1 MSDFKTPAVSR
12 RRMEE
17 LTAGAKH
24 ARSRYD
30 LYKAKTHSSRPTDPK
45 QLRELKR
52 ESELAQMRLIQAKAK
67 SNA

>member
-1 MSDFKTPAVSR
+1 MSEFKTPATSR

-30 LYKAKTHSSRPTDPK
+30 LYKAKSYSSRPTSPGK
-45 QLRELKR
+45 LRELKR
-52 ESELAQMRLIQAKAK
+52 ESELAQMRLIRAK

>member
-1 MSDFKTPAVSR
+1 MSDFKPSPTTR
-12 RRMEE
+12 RRIEE

-30 LYKAKTHSSRPTDPK
+30 LYKARSYSSKASSPVK
-45 QLRELKR
+45 LKELKR
-52 ESELAQMRLIQAKAK
+52 ESELAQMRLIRAK

>member
-1 MSDFKTPAVSR
+1 MSEFKTPAVSR

-30 LYKAKTHSSRPTDPK
+30 LYKAQSYSARPSSPAK
-45 QLRELKR
+45 LRELKR
-52 ESELAQMRLIQAKAK
+52 DAELAQMRLIRAK
-67 SNA
+67 SDA

>member
-1 MSDFKTPAVSR
+1 MSDFKTPPITR

-30 LYKAKTHSSRPTDPK
+30 LYKAKSHHSRPTSPGK
-45 QLRELKR
+45 LRELKR
-52 ESELAQMRLIQAKAK
+52 ESELAQMRLIQARSKA
-67 SNA
+67 NA

>member
-1 MSDFKTPAVSR
+1 MSDFKTPGTSR

-30 LYKAKTHSSRPTDPK
+30 LYKAKSHSSRPTSPGK
-45 QLRELKR
+45 LRELKR
-52 ESELAQMRLIQAKAK
+52 ESELAQMRLIRAK
-67 SNA
+67 SDA